1 MKRYLKPVIAGVIL
15 LATVGSFTWYLHGH
29 PEIIDQIK
37 NVNPLILGVLIAC
50 YSVWFA
56 ALAVILQLSLRMYN
70 KTMPVRENA
79 LLSAYSSLLNFF
91 GPGQSGPGLRGI
103 YLKKRHG
110 LGIKK
115 YIFATLIYYT
125 CYALISAVMLLSGRV
140 AWWLTFLAGVLVI
153 TGCAVILQWY
163 AKRSA
168 IEERASFVRYIGL
181 MFIATAVQ
189 LAAQAVIYYVE
200 LQAISSVSIGQA
212 VSYTGAANFS
222 LFVALTPGAIG
233 IREAF
238 LLFTQNIHHISS
250 SVIVAANVIDRA
262 AYLVFLG
269 LLAIGVFGLHADKKL
284 RLKQMTQE

>member
-1 MKRYLKPVIAGVIL
+1 MKRYLKPAIAGVIL
-15 LATVGSFTWYLHGH
+15 LATVGSFTWYLHNH
-29 PEIIDQIK
+29 PEIINQIK
-37 NVNPLILGVLIAC
+37 NVNPLILCVLIAC
-50 YSVWFA
+50 YGVWFA
-56 ALAVILQLSLRMYN
+56 ALAVVLQLSLRMYN
-70 KTMPVRENA
+70 KTMSVRENA

-115 YIFATLIYYT
+115 YIFATLIYYA

-140 AWWLTFLAGVLVI
+140 AWWLTLLASAAVI
-153 TGCAVILQWY
+153 AGCAVILQWY

-168 IEERASFVRYIGL
+168 IEERVSFVRYIGL

-189 LAAQAVIYYVE
+189 LAAQAVIYYIE
-200 LQAISSVSIGQA
+200 LQAISSVSIGQV

-250 SVIVAANVIDRA
+250 GVIVAANVIDRA